1 MLASTFLEL
10 HIEGGRIFMYPLS
23 IMALLNILITV
34 FIIFTLVKMDTIHTR
49 WLESIKHIGGLAAAW
64 GTWSTIYGLFNIFK
78 AIESSEESFPIQMIA
93 GGLQTALITIIYGVF
108 IFCFSLLAYIVLK
121 LTASNKHT

>member
-1 MLASTFLEL
+1 MLATSFSDL

-23 IMALLNILITV
+23 IMALLNVLIIA
-34 FIIFTLVKMDTIHTR
+34 FIIFSLVKKNVINPK

-78 AIESSEESFPIQMIA
+78 AIESSDESFPIQVIA
-93 GGLQTALITIIYGVF
+93 GGLQTALITIIYGVL
-108 IFCFSLLAYIVLK
+108 IFCISLLAYIALK
-121 LTASNKHT
+121 LTASYKHT

>member
-1 MLASTFLEL
+1 MLATSFSDL

-23 IMALLNILITV
+23 IMALLNILIIA
-34 FIIFTLVKMDTIHTR
+34 FIIFSLVKKNVINPK

-78 AIESSEESFPIQMIA
+78 AIESSDESFPIQVIA
-93 GGLQTALITIIYGVF
+93 GGLQTSLITIIYGVL
-108 IFCFSLLAYIVLK
+108 IFCISMLAYIALK
-121 LTASNKHT
+121 LTASNNHT